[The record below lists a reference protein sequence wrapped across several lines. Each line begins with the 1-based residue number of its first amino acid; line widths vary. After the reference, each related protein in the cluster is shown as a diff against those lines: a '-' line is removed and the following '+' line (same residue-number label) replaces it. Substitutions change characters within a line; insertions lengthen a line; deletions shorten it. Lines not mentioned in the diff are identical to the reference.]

1 MPVVARYQGVG
12 RPLLPV
18 KTVRSLAQ
26 QMLVALRMPTA
37 NLSLLLCDDAVIHA
51 LNREHRDK
59 DRPTDVL
66 AFAMSEGA
74 PVLGDNALLGDV
86 VISFATAQRQAREAK
101 RSLLEE
107 VRMLLAHGLLH
118 LLGDDHQTD
127 AQERRM
133 TARTDML
140 RAVRPQSARE
150 SGKAIASRSLV
161 APQKGDKKRFRT

>member
-1 MPVVARYQGVG
+1 MRVSVVREAAER
-12 RPLLPV
+12 
-18 KTVRSLAQ
+18 
-26 QMLVALRMPTA
+26 MLEALRMPDA
-37 NLSLLLCDDAVIHA
+37 SLSVLLCDDAVIHA

-74 PVLGDNALLGDV
+74 PVIGDATLLGDI
-86 VISFATAQRQAREAK
+86 VIALPTATRQARAAK
-101 RSLLEE
+101 RSLRDE
-107 VRMLLAHGLLH
+107 VLMLLAHGLLH

-140 RAVRPQSARE
+140 RAAATQKRRRGW
-150 SGKAIASRSLV
+150 GKIASRSSSD
-161 APQKGDKKRFRT
+161 AQNRGKKRS